1 MFKWIKNRIKLLR
14 NDTELAKL
22 LFCHLLLIVLH
33 VCEYYTTDIQYFWYL
48 RAGGCALIS
57 ILIFVTG
64 RKGLAYGLFI
74 YGCTLVYVNNFYNYA
89 TIFFVYIA
97 VGANPKLKKIAPW
110 IYIANVAIAFKLKN
124 LDIIAFCIHCVYTV
138 MFGIK
143 INYVF
148 IPNKPEVLNLTEDEK
163 IGINNNTTKIRGVV
177 KCTKH
182 EALLL
187 GYLAYFSK
195 TSDEFGKG
203 VYKIFSAKDARAKA
217 SNLVNRFNFGFLVRK
232 YKEES
237 K

>member
-1 MFKWIKNRIKLLR
+1 MFRWIKNRIKLLK
-14 NDTELAKL
+14 NDKELVKL

-74 YGCTLVYVNNFYNYA
+74 YVCTLLYVNNFYNYA

-97 VGANPKLKKIAPW
+97 IGANPKLRKVAPW

-124 LDIIAFCIHCVYTV
+124 LDIIAFCIHCIYTV

-148 IPNKPEVLNLTEDEK
+148 IPNKPDVLNLTEDEK
-163 IGINNNTTKIRGVV
+163 IILNELANGKLQKQIEGYHQNTVIKYIRNAMDRNMCKTK
-177 KCTKH
+177 T
-182 EALLL
+182 ELLQK
-187 GYLAYFSK
+187 YMVMEPPKESQDK
-195 TSDEFGKG
+195 SQ
-203 VYKIFSAKDARAKA
+203 A
-217 SNLVNRFNFGFLVRK
+217 SGD
-232 YKEES
+232 
-237 K
+237 

>member
-33 VCEYYTTDIQYFWYL
+33 YFEYRTTDVQYFWYL

-57 ILIFVTG
+57 VLIFFLG
-64 RKGLAYGLFI
+64 RTGLAYGLFI
-74 YGCTLVYVNNFYNYA
+74 FSCTLVYINNFYNYA
-89 TIFFVYIA
+89 TIFFMYIA
-97 VGANPKLKKIAPW
+97 IGANPKLRKAAPW
-110 IYIANVAIAFKLKN
+110 IYILNVIISYKLKN

-163 IGINNNTTKIRGVV
+163 IILNELAKGKLQKQIEGYHQNTVTK
-177 KCTKH
+177 
-182 EALLL
+182 
-187 GYLAYFSK
+187 YLRNAMERNMCKSK
-195 TSDEFGKG
+195 TE
-203 VYKIFSAKDARAKA
+203 
-217 SNLVNRFNFGFLVRK
+217 LLQK
-232 YKEES
+232 YMATIKSQDKSQEQDD
-237 K
+237 

>member
-1 MFKWIKNRIKLLR
+1 MFRWIKNRINLLK
-14 NDTELAKL
+14 NDKDLAKL

-57 ILIFVTG
+57 ILIFFIG

-89 TIFFVYIA
+89 TIFFIYIA
-97 VGANPKLKKIAPW
+97 CGANPKLRKPAPW

-124 LDIIAFCIHCVYTV
+124 LDIIAFCIHCIYTV

-148 IPNKPEVLNLTEDEK
+148 IPNKPETLNLTEDEK
-163 IGINNNTTKIRGVV
+163 IILSELAKGKLQKQIEGYHQNTVTRHLKNAMERNLCKTK
-177 KCTKH
+177 T
-182 EALLL
+182 ELLQ
-187 GYLAYFSK
+187 
-195 TSDEFGKG
+195 
-203 VYKIFSAKDARAKA
+203 
-217 SNLVNRFNFGFLVRK
+217 K
-232 YKEES
+232 YIVSES
-237 K
+237 QDKSQEQDD